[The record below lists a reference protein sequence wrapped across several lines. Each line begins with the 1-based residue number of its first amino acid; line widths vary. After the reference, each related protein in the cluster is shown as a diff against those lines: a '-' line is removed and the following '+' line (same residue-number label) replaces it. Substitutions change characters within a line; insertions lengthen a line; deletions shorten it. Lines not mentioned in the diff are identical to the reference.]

1 MIARWLTRFICP
13 RCLTCGAPEVIGLC
27 DACADR
33 LPSVGKHCPTCANGV
48 ADERYPC
55 GACLQRPPAYQRLLV
70 RWQFTEDVRSIIL
83 RGKYQ
88 ADRRALRVL
97 EDETCRLLRAHP
109 VAVDAVVAMP
119 VSVKRLRQRGYNQTL
134 YPARAAARLLGV
146 PLIGEGVFAK
156 AGRVPQSSLPTH
168 AARRRNIRGAFA
180 VCGDLPPRL
189 LLVDDV
195 VTSGATLREAARTLA
210 AAGVQEITALAV
222 AAAHRRIP

>member
-1 MIARWLTRFICP
+1 MIARWLTRFIRP

-70 RWQFTEDVRSIIL
+70 RWQFTEDVRDIIL

-109 VAVDAVVAMP
+109 VAVDAIVAMP

-146 PLIGEGVFAK
+146 PLIGEDVFAK

-222 AAAHRRIP
+222 AAAHRRNP

>member
-1 MIARWLTRFICP
+1 
-13 RCLTCGAPEVIGLC
+13 
-27 DACADR
+27 
-33 LPSVGKHCPTCANGV
+33 
-48 ADERYPC
+48 
-55 GACLQRPPAYQRLLV
+55 
-70 RWQFTEDVRSIIL
+70 
-83 RGKYQ
+83 
-88 ADRRALRVL
+88 
-97 EDETCRLLRAHP
+97 
-109 VAVDAVVAMP
+109 MP

-134 YPARAAARLLGV
+134 YPARAASRLLGV

-222 AAAHRRIP
+222 AAAHRRNP

>member
-134 YPARAAARLLGV
+134 YPARAAARLRPHLGEHCRLLQNGNNLAV
-146 PLIGEGVFAK
+146 LPAWLDKAHAVAHLQQHYRARYGAILSIGMGD
-156 AGRVPQSSLPTH
+156 SSS
-168 AARRRNIRGAFA
+168 
-180 VCGDLPPRL
+180 DLPYMRL
-189 LLVDDV
+189 CDYLLAP
-195 VTSGATLREAARTLA
+195 SASQIARQL
-210 AAGVQEITALAV
+210 
-222 AAAHRRIP
+222 